1 MILMDFALTNA
12 YLHYKMDHPNLEK
25 KYTRSTFMEAL
36 QYQMIHVDWAKK
48 VRALNRN
55 DLNEDDDEDDT
66 LSVDKHIDKE
76 LEIGIYALKKNTQE
90 KKTIVQSFCIP
101 IALRP
106 KGNKSIDSKRACQ
119 ICEFEGRG
127 RKVSTTNYCT
137 FHRVRCCTTSYP
149 ADDNSQPFI
158 HWGTRYSRLSVKSWD
173 WMCPD
178 TNLTCWEK
186 AHNFYIPNHLFSM
199 EEGTLYNSSTI
210 DLAIVSKVNRKS
222 KLASRKREAL
232 FGLVYKNYPSQKLD
246 DGSKKRKQMSD
257 HSKTMDSQTFPETVT
272 SMSTI
277 TNSLMS
283 HSIPVPQMEDIMNMS
298 VSSEIESNL

>member
-1 MILMDFALTNA
+1 M
-12 YLHYKMDHPNLEK
+12 K
-25 KYTRSTFMEAL
+25 K
-36 QYQMIHVDWAKK
+36 K
-48 VRALNRN
+48 
-55 DLNEDDDEDDT
+55 
-66 LSVDKHIDKE
+66 
-76 LEIGIYALKKNTQE
+76 TQE

-106 KGNKSIDSKRACQ
+106 KGNKSIDSQRSCQ

-149 ADDNSQPFI
+149 ADGDSQPFI
-158 HWGTRYSRLSVKSWD
+158 HWGNIYSRLSVKSWD

-210 DLAIVSKVNRKS
+210 DLAIVSKINKKS
-222 KLASRKREAL
+222 KLASRKRETL
-232 FGLVYKNYPSQKLD
+232 FGLVYK
-246 DGSKKRKQMSD
+246 RKTD
-257 HSKTMDSQTFPETVT
+257 
-272 SMSTI
+272 
-277 TNSLMS
+277 
-283 HSIPVPQMEDIMNMS
+283 
-298 VSSEIESNL
+298 